1 MILFPPT
8 NIDAEESIL
17 GGILL
22 DPSAI
27 GRVIDLLTPET
38 FYIAAHATIYRAA
51 LDLYHQDKPTE
62 LFSVKAWLSDQKL
75 LKQVGGEAKLIQLLE
90 RTVSAVN
97 IDHLA
102 SLVVD
107 KHKRRELIAAG
118 HDLVKLGHDT
128 TTELESVFD
137 QSEQKI
143 FNLTTNKQDQFKPKV
158 ISDCLAAVFTKNLTG
173 KRTCI
178 SYWIG

>member
-1 MILFPPT
+1 MNDPILPN
-8 NIDAEESIL
+8 NIEVEENIL
-17 GGILL
+17 GGIIL
-22 DPSAI
+22 DPSAM
-27 GRVIDLLTPET
+27 GRVIDLLTPEV
-38 FYIAAHATIYRAA
+38 FYITAHSTIYRAA
-51 LDLYHQDKPTE
+51 LDLYHQDKPTD
-62 LFSVKAWLSDQKL
+62 LLSIKTWLSNQKL

-107 KHKRRELIAAG
+107 KYKRRELIAAG

-128 TTELESVFD
+128 TIELESVFD

-143 FNLTTNKQDQFKPKV
+143 FNLTTNKQ
-158 ISDCLAAVFTKNLTG
+158 
-173 KRTCI
+173 
-178 SYWIG
+178 